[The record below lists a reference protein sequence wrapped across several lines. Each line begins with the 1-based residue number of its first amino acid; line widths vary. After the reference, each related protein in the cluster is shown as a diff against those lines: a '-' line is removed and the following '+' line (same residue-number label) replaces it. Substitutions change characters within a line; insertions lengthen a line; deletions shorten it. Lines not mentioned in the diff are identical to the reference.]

1 MNDKQ
6 KFFAIAAGVVVIGVI
21 LGFLVKGTNSA
32 PTPAPQ
38 AQQPAAQT
46 PANNSAMQNALQ
58 GGAQTPAAPAKAVDL
73 DKVVTTVNGYID
85 QNFPGEW
92 KASGGK
98 LSKGTYVENDNY
110 KIVDGVEIQIPG
122 SMISIFVSETQ
133 RIATNIKQQ
142 GAGRA
147 LEYPIPAQV
156 SETFKS
162 SKVVKGGGGSMG
174 TSSYAKVFIPLNDKA
189 GKAVGVMSISVPQ
202 Q

>member
-6 KFFAIAAGVVVIGVI
+6 KFFAIAAGAVVIGVI
-21 LGFLVKGTNSA
+21 LGFLVKGTNSTPA
-32 PTPAPQ
+32 PAPAPQ
-38 AQQPAAQT
+38 AAQQT
-46 PANNSAMQNALQ
+46 PAPGTESAMQKGPEA
-58 GGAQTPAAPAKAVDL
+58 PVAPAKAVDL

-85 QNFPGEW
+85 TTFPGEW
-92 KASGGK
+92 KASAGK

-110 KIVDGVEIQIPG
+110 KIVDGVETVIPG
-122 SMISIFVSETQ
+122 SMISVFVSETQ

-147 LEYPIPAQV
+147 LDYPIPTQV
-156 SETFKS
+156 GETFKS

-174 TSSYAKVFIPLNDKA
+174 SSSYAKVFIPLTDKA

-202 Q
+202 